1 MLIHTLSL
9 GKAESLTKVVARMAA
24 KDGLS
29 FHVLATSN
37 DIRQGLLARGFKRP
51 LQHHTGKQE
60 QVMLFGND
68 AKAYYSREISKRK
81 EQGERF
87 SVSYDE
93 WTSIRNRR
101 FLAII
106 IHAADDQ
113 FHTGLGRI
121 VGSCNSEQLI
131 ELLREHLVKFGL
143 NLDKDIVAIMCDGTS
158 MNKKLAAC

>member
-1 MLIHTLSL
+1 
-9 GKAESLTKVVARMAA
+9 
-24 KDGLS
+24 
-29 FHVLATSN
+29 
-37 DIRQGLLARGFKRP
+37 
-51 LQHHTGKQE
+51 
-60 QVMLFGND
+60 MLFGND